1 MTQNV
6 SALIYSDEKKNKT
19 TQNFV
24 LSRQTSRAERLRA
37 HSHVAS
43 ESVQVVVGLLT
54 FDDAVV
60 LERVKITVLQGD
72 NRQLINQ
79 EAAAAAT
86 SKQAAHFFSQHVE
99 GARAA

>member
-1 MTQNV
+1 MR
-6 SALIYSDEKKNKT
+6 KKNNNKT

-24 LSRQTSRAERLRA
+24 FSRQTSRAERLRA

-60 LERVKITVLQGD
+60 LERVKIAVLQGD

-79 EAAAAAT
+79 AAAAAT

>member
-6 SALIYSDEKKNKT
+6 SALFYSDEKKKT
-19 TQNFV
+19 PPQNFV
-24 LSRQTSRAERLRA
+24 FSRQTSRAERLRA

-60 LERVKITVLQGD
+60 LDRVKIAVLQGD

-79 EAAAAAT
+79 VAAAAT
-86 SKQAAHFFSQHVE
+86 SKQAVHFFFSSR
-99 GARAA
+99 GR

>member
-6 SALIYSDEKKNKT
+6 SALFYSDEKKKKHHPRT
-19 TQNFV
+19 LCSAV
-24 LSRQTSRAERLRA
+24 RQAERLRA

-60 LERVKITVLQGD
+60 LDRVKIAVLQGD

-79 EAAAAAT
+79 VAAAAT
-86 SKQAAHFFSQHVE
+86 SKQAVHFFFFK
-99 GARAA
+99 